1 MTVWEAQRL
10 SPPPGVPGHDGERTM
25 ARNHRKNPTQKLAID
40 DTSAGLPKARK
51 QKADVTLAEALAEQ
65 AAEEGKTVEEVVE
78 ELTTAEPTEAEKPT
92 RPAGT
97 SNLACTIRQHRKNY
111 APMLHPNGKKT
122 QNNGDPVAVL
132 LLQIPLA
139 TLKNYG
145 GMRFDG
151 RRYDHLNDGHAR
163 MCIGNLIRAAFKKG
177 EGDVIEWLLAN
188 QPKQEV
194 EADEEEAA

>member
-1 MTVWEAQRL
+1 
-10 SPPPGVPGHDGERTM
+10 M
-25 ARNHRKNPTQKLAID
+25 ARKHTNPQARRAID
-40 DTSAGLPKARK
+40 DSFVAPRKRK
-51 QKADVTLAEALAEQ
+51 QKADTTFAEALAEQ
-65 AAEEGKTVEEVVE
+65 ATEEGKEVEEVLE
-78 ELTTAEPTEAEKPT
+78 ELVTTEPAEEDKPV

-122 QNNGDPVAVL
+122 QNNGDEVAIL
-132 LLQIPLA
+132 LLHVPLA
-139 TLKNYG
+139 ALKNYG

-177 EGDVIEWLLAN
+177 EADVMEWLLAN
-188 QPKQEV
+188 QPK
-194 EADEEEAA
+194 AEEAEAAE